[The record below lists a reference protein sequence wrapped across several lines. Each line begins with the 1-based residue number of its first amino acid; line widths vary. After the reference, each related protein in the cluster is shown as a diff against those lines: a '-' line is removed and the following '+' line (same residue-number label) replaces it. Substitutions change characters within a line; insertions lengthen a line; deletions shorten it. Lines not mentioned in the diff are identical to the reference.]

1 MSLVIDIIIVF
12 LLALGGL
19 LGWKAGVL
27 KTLVK
32 FVGLVAI
39 TIIAFSL
46 KNVLSTFLMQTFP
59 FFNYPGFTD
68 LLSINIFVYN
78 AISFILIFVLLYC
91 LLNIVLSI
99 TGFLNT
105 LLKFTVIW
113 ILPSKILGAVFGVL
127 EMYLFI
133 FVALFVLA
141 QIPFTSNIA
150 LAGNIPTVM
159 MKHTPIVGPFVTR
172 TASSMAHINEIM
184 KEDNKDKTTQDLD
197 LQILTRALGAGII
210 SKDLLQEL
218 IEDEKLDFKNVS
230 FG

>member
-1 MSLVIDIIIVF
+1 MSLIIDIIIVF

-27 KTLVK
+27 KTVVK
-32 FVGLVAI
+32 FVGLLAI
-39 TIIAFSL
+39 TIISLSL
-46 KNVLSTFLMQTFP
+46 KNILSAFLMKTFP
-59 FFNYPGFTD
+59 FFNFPGYND
-68 LLSINIFVYN
+68 MLSINIFIYN

-91 LLNIVLSI
+91 LLNIVLAI

-133 FVALFVLA
+133 LIAFFVLA
-141 QIPFTSNIA
+141 QVPFTTNFVYTSNIA
-150 LAGNIPTVM
+150 PVM
-159 MKHTPIVGPFVTR
+159 MKYTPIVGPFVSR
-172 TASSMAHINEIM
+172 TSASMAQINEIM
-184 KEDNKDKTTQDLD
+184 KQDNKDKTTQDLD
-197 LQILTRALGAGII
+197 LQILTRAISSGII
-210 SKDLLQEL
+210 SKDLLKEL